1 MNKLVLLLGGLLF
14 VSTSKVHAQM
24 DASIKLNEVM
34 TNNEASLQDEY
45 GQHKAW
51 IEIENISHSTYNIR
65 GMYLT
70 TDRSVLD
77 KSMSVPERIKRMSM
91 IPNGD
96 ARTNLSGRQH
106 LVLFCNSRPNLGTLH
121 LSVNV
126 DPSRPVWIALYNG
139 NATQLIDS
147 ITVPVL
153 AANQSYAR
161 IANNGNVSDWEVKS
175 GDRVTPGIAN
185 VTTVSE
191 SKIDKFKRE
200 DPHGFAMALMAMGI
214 VFLCL
219 ALLWI
224 FFTLFGMFMRH
235 QETAKKVINQQPIK
249 PITKTVEKTIEIGH
263 KTGVIL
269 QEGLNTKGI
278 DREVYMAVIGL
289 ALRQYEDDIHDVES
303 GVITIKPKD
312 TGWDDEY
319 SQMTHLHEPVMPT
332 NHLGQ
337 QIPTGPELK

>member
-1 MNKLVLLLGGLLF
+1 MKKIGFLLGSLIAFASQPML
-14 VSTSKVHAQM
+14 AQM

-34 TNNEASLQDEY
+34 TQNQSSLIDEY
-45 GQHKAW
+45 GARNAW
-51 IEIENISHSTYNIR
+51 VEIANISHSTYNIR

-77 KSMSVPERIKRMSM
+77 KSMSVPERVKRMSQ

-96 ARTNLSGRQH
+96 ARTNFSGQQ
-106 LVLFCNSRPNLGTLH
+106 LVVFQLNSRPAEGSLH
-121 LSVNV
+121 LSVPV
-126 DPSRPVWIALYNG
+126 DASRPTWIALYNG

-153 AANQSYAR
+153 QADQSLAR
-161 IANNGNVSDWEVKS
+161 IANNGNAKDWEVKS
-175 GDRVTPGIAN
+175 ADRVTPGILN

-191 SKIDKFKRE
+191 SKIEKFKRE
-200 DPHGFAMALMAMGI
+200 DPHGFGMALMAMGI
-214 VFLCL
+214 VFFCL

-224 FFTLFGMFMRH
+224 TFTLFGMVMRH
-235 QETAKKVINQQPIK
+235 MDTAKKMAHHQPIK
-249 PITKTVEKTIEIGH
+249 PITKTVEKTAELGH

-269 QEGLNTKGI
+269 KEGLNTKGV

-319 SQMTHLHEPVMPT
+319 SQMTHLHEAF
-332 NHLGQ
+332 
-337 QIPTGPELK
+337 IPAKHNAPNIPIGPELK